1 MADGVMLSMDMGTGK
16 SKVAIDL
23 IVNHRIRKALI
34 ICPLS
39 VVRVWPREFRTHA
52 GVGYNVIPLD
62 EGSVER
68 KTDVAR
74 QCLQLATQRKEPI
87 VFVINYESAAAGAF
101 AQWSLKQEWDLII
114 LDESHKIKAPGG
126 KRSMHFAHLG
136 KRARRRLCLTGTPMP
151 HSPLDLYAQYRFLDP
166 SVFGTSFVQF
176 RNRYANMGGYGG
188 YQVVS
193 YKNIPE
199 LHQKMYTRA
208 FRVTKD
214 ILDLPPYHHVHRT
227 FTLGPESAGF
237 YKTLEDKMYA
247 EVDDGE
253 VTISNALVKLLRLQQ
268 VTSGYIMD
276 DAGNTRYVDGSKAA
290 LLEDVLDDIDPEEP
304 VVVFARFKED
314 LDRIRKIVEKREKKN
329 GEFCVYGEV
338 SGSQKDLVEGKF
350 PPHIDVLGVQVQ
362 SGGTGIDL
370 TRAHFAVYYSLGF
383 SLGDYEQ
390 SLARVHRP
398 GQTEPTTFIHLLA
411 KGTVDEKV
419 YKALQA
425 RKNVI
430 EYVLEEGRYLESE
443 NGDR

>member
-1 MADGVMLSMDMGTGK
+1 MPDGVMLSMEMGTGK
-16 SKVAIDL
+16 TKVAVDL
-23 IVNHRIRKALI
+23 IVNYNMRKVLI
-34 ICPLS
+34 ISPLS

-52 GVGYNVIPLD
+52 GKGYNVIPLD

-68 KTDVAR
+68 KTDVAMR
-74 QCLQLATQRKEPI
+74 CLQLAKQRNEPI
-87 VFVINYESAAAGAF
+87 VFVINYESAATGAF
-101 AQWSLKQEWDLII
+101 AQWSLKQEWDLIV

-136 KRARRRLCLTGTPMP
+136 KRAKRRLCLTGTPMP

-166 SVFGTSFVQF
+166 SIFGTSFVQF
-176 RNRYANMGGYGG
+176 RNRYAIMGGYGG
-188 YQVVS
+188 YQVVN

-214 ILDLPPYHHVHRT
+214 VLDLPPYHHIDRQFV
-227 FTLGPESAGF
+227 LGAESTRF

-247 EVDDGE
+247 ELDDGE
-253 VTISNALVKLLRLQQ
+253 ITVSNALVKLLRLQQ

-290 LLEDVLDDIDPEEP
+290 MLEDVLDDIDPSEP

-314 LDRIRKIVEKREKKN
+314 LDRIRKIVEKREKKD
-329 GEFCVYGEV
+329 GKCCVYGEV
-338 SGSQKDLVEGKF
+338 SGSQKDLDEGKF
-350 PPHIDVLGVQVQ
+350 PRHIDVMGVQIQ

-390 SLARVHRP
+390 SLSRVHRP

-419 YKALQA
+419 YKALRA
-425 RKNVI
+425 RKQVI
-430 EYVLEEGRYLESE
+430 EYVLEEGRYANGE
-443 NGDR
+443 NGEG

>member
-16 SKVAIDL
+16 SKVSIDL
-23 IVNHRIRKALI
+23 VVNHKMQKVLI

-39 VVRVWPREFRTHA
+39 VVGVWPREFRTHA
-52 GVGYNVIPLD
+52 GEKYNVVPLN
-62 EGSVER
+62 EGSVEK
-68 KTDVAR
+68 KTEMA
-74 QCLQLATQRKEPI
+74 QACLALANQRREPI
-87 VFVINYESAAAGAF
+87 VLVINYESAASGAF
-101 AQWSLKQEWDLII
+101 AQWSLKQTWDLII

-136 KRARRRLCLTGTPMP
+136 KRAKRRLCLTGTPMP
-151 HSPLDLYAQYRFLDP
+151 HSPLDLYAQFRFLDP

-214 ILDLPPYHHVHRT
+214 ILDLPEYQHVHRT
-227 FTLGPESAGF
+227 FSLGAESARF
-237 YKTLEDKMYA
+237 YQTLEDKMYA

-253 VTISNALVKLLRLQQ
+253 VTVSNALVKLLRLQQ
-268 VTSGYIMD
+268 VTSGYVMD

-290 LLEDVLDDIDPEEP
+290 MLEEVLDDIDPDEP
-304 VVVFARFKED
+304 IVIFARFKED
-314 LDRIRKIVEKREKKN
+314 LARIRGIIEKREKKN
-329 GEFCVYGEV
+329 GKMCRYGEV
-338 SGSQKDLVEGKF
+338 SGAQKNLVEGKF
-350 PPHIDVLGVQVQ
+350 PPDIDVLGVQIQ

-370 TRAHFAVYYSLGF
+370 TRASFAIYYSLGF

-390 SLARVHRP
+390 SLSRVHRP
-398 GQTEPTTFIHLLA
+398 GQTRSTTFIHLLA

-419 YKALQA
+419 YKALRA
-425 RKNVI
+425 RKQVV
-430 EYVLEEGRYLESE
+430 EYVLEEGRFE
-443 NGDR
+443 NEEVA